1 MAASPVHA
9 YNQAAIEENSYTVG
23 IAQAD
28 VGLSVIDQSQEFTQG
43 SMSCPTRNDVMH
55 DPLLQGI
62 KKRKVTTPV
71 VVCSPVPPTISMH
84 SFS

>member
-1 MAASPVHA
+1 MTDALVHA
-9 YNQAAIEENSYTVG
+9 NHQAAIEENSYTVG

-28 VGLSVIDQSQEFTQG
+28 VGLSVMDQSQEFTQG

-71 VVCSPVPPTISMH
+71 VVCSPLPPTIPMH
-84 SFS
+84 FCV